1 MDAAPE
7 SRPAAPHAK
16 GGPVIPAQPKW
27 HGRLAAHAAVWI
39 ARILAATLRW
49 SWDDRA
55 GVVAPTHNQPVI
67 FAIWHNRI
75 LLSAF
80 IYRHLTRGKAN
91 RRLATLISASRDG
104 GLIAYVMQLFG
115 LIPARGSS
123 SRRGAAALLD
133 LVRHARSGCDIAITP
148 DGPRGPRYQ
157 AQEGIIVLAQVTGLP
172 IVPVAYRLS
181 WKKVLRSWD
190 GFQIPLPFSR
200 CDVTFGA
207 PLQVPRELTP
217 DQVAALRA
225 ELESR
230 LMAIT
235 RD

>member
-1 MDAAPE
+1 MDAPSE
-7 SRPAAPHAK
+7 SKPATPRAK
-16 GGPVIPAQPKW
+16 GGAVIPSQPKW
-27 HGRLAAHAAVWI
+27 HGRVAAHAAFWI

-49 SWDDRA
+49 SWADHA

-67 FAIWHNRI
+67 FAVWHNRI

-104 GLIAYVMQLFG
+104 GLIAYIMGLFG

-133 LVRHARSGCDIAITP
+133 LVRHARNGCDIAITP

-172 IVPVAYRLS
+172 IVPVAYHLS

-200 CDVTFGA
+200 CEVTFGS
-207 PLQVPRELTP
+207 PLQIPRDLTP
-217 DQVAALRA
+217 DQVAVLRA

-230 LMAIT
+230 LRSIT

>member
-1 MDAAPE
+1 MDAPRE
-7 SRPAAPHAK
+7 SKPATPRAK
-16 GGPVIPAQPKW
+16 GGPVIPSQPKW
-27 HGRLAAHAAVWI
+27 HGRLAAHAAFWV

-49 SWDDRA
+49 SWDDCS
-55 GVVAPTHNQPVI
+55 GVVAPSHNQPVI
-67 FAIWHNRI
+67 FATWHNRI
-75 LLSAF
+75 LLSPF
-80 IYRHLTRGKAN
+80 IYRHLTRGKSD

-104 GLIAYVMQLFG
+104 GLIACVMALFG

-148 DGPRGPRYQ
+148 DGPRGPRYR

-172 IVPVAYRLS
+172 IVPVAYHLS

-200 CDVTFGA
+200 CEVTFGS
-207 PLQVPRELTP
+207 PIEIPRDLTSE
-217 DQVAALRA
+217 QVAALRA

-230 LMAIT
+230 LLSIT
-235 RD
+235 QD

>member
-7 SRPAAPHAK
+7 SRPAAPRTK

-27 HGRLAAHAAVWI
+27 HGRIAAHAAFWI

-55 GVVAPTHNQPVI
+55 GVVAPAHNDPVI
-67 FAIWHNRI
+67 FAVWHNRI
-75 LLSAF
+75 LLSAS
-80 IYRHLTRGKAN
+80 IYRHLTRGKSG

-104 GLIAYVMQLFG
+104 GLIAYVMELFG
-115 LIPARGSS
+115 IIPARGSS

-133 LVRHARSGCDIAITP
+133 LVRHARTGCDLAITP

-172 IVPVAYRLS
+172 IVPVGYRLS

-190 GFQIPLPFSR
+190 GFQIPLPFSQ
-200 CDVTFGA
+200 CEVTFGP

-217 DQVAALRA
+217 DQVAELRA

-230 LMAIT
+230 LRSIT

>member
-1 MDAAPE
+1 MDAPSE
-7 SRPAAPHAK
+7 SKPATPRAK
-16 GGPVIPAQPKW
+16 GGPVIPSQPKW
-27 HGRLAAHAAVWI
+27 HGRLAAHAAFWI
-39 ARILAATLRW
+39 ARILAGTLRW

-67 FAIWHNRI
+67 FATWHNRI
-75 LLSAF
+75 LLSPF

-104 GLIAYVMQLFG
+104 GLIACVMELFG

-133 LVRHARSGCDIAITP
+133 LVRHTRSGCDIAITP

-200 CDVTFGA
+200 CEVTFGA
-207 PLQVPRELTP
+207 PLEVPRELTP

-230 LMAIT
+230 LRSIT
-235 RD
+235 QD

>member
-1 MDAAPE
+1 MDAPSE
-7 SRPAAPHAK
+7 SKPATPRAK
-16 GGPVIPAQPKW
+16 GGPVIPSQPKW
-27 HGRLAAHAAVWI
+27 HGRLAAHAAFWM
-39 ARILAATLRW
+39 ARILAGTLRG

-67 FAIWHNRI
+67 FATWHNRI
-75 LLSAF
+75 LLSPF

-104 GLIAYVMQLFG
+104 GLIACVMELFG

-133 LVRHARSGCDIAITP
+133 LVRHTRSGCDIAITP

-200 CDVTFGA
+200 CEVTFGS
-207 PLQVPRELTP
+207 PLQIPRDLTP
-217 DQVAALRA
+217 EQVAALRA

-230 LMAIT
+230 LKAIT

>member
-7 SRPAAPHAK
+7 SRPAAPRAK
-16 GGPVIPAQPKW
+16 GGPVIPSQPKW
-27 HGRLAAHAAVWI
+27 HGRLAAHAAFWI
-39 ARILAATLRW
+39 TRILAATLRW
-49 SWDDRA
+49 SWNDRA

-67 FAIWHNRI
+67 FATWHNRI
-75 LLSAF
+75 PLAAS

-133 LVRHARSGCDIAITP
+133 LVRHARNGCDIAITP

-157 AQEGIIVLAQVTGLP
+157 AHDGIIVLAQVTGLP

-200 CDVTFGA
+200 CEVTFGA
-207 PLQVPRELTP
+207 PLEVPRELTP

-230 LMAIT
+230 LRSIT
-235 RD
+235 QD

>member
-1 MDAAPE
+1 MDAPSE
-7 SRPAAPHAK
+7 SQPAKPQAK
-16 GGPVIPAQPKW
+16 GGPVIPSQPKW
-27 HGRLAAHAAVWI
+27 HGRLAAHVAVGI
-39 ARILAATLRW
+39 ARILAATIRW
-49 SWDDRA
+49 SWEDAA
-55 GVVAPTHNQPVI
+55 GVIDPNHNQPVI
-67 FAIWHNRI
+67 FAVWHNRI

-80 IYRHLTRGKAN
+80 IYRHLTRGKSN

-104 GLIAYVMQLFG
+104 GLIAYVMQRFG

-148 DGPRGPRYQ
+148 DGPRGPRYK
-157 AQEGIIVLAQVTGLP
+157 AQEGIIVLAQVTGLS
-172 IVPVAYRLS
+172 IVPVAYHLS

-190 GFQIPLPFSR
+190 RFQIPLPFSR
-200 CDVTFGA
+200 CAVTFGP
-207 PLQVPRELTP
+207 PLQIPRDLTP
-217 DQVAALRA
+217 EQVAALRA

-230 LMAIT
+230 LLSIT